1 MPISLLLGLLA
12 AGRPGRSLYP
22 FPVGAERLHY
32 YESLYEFL
40 LRRRA
45 RPPCLSPPCLSLG
58 SYWVLFPFGNNCT
71 NQLSTIN
78 QYCKITLYAHY
89 RLNVPLLTPKKISAC
104 RPPRRTSGSLYKRLA
119 VQAARRT
126 SGSPY
131 KRLAEQA
138 ARLLVYLQSFLPSG
152 SGASLLYAKKT
163 NLSRHSYIRDT
174 DVFH

>member
-104 RPPRRTSGSLYKRLA
+104 RPPRRTSGS
-119 VQAARRT
+119 
-126 SGSPY
+126 PY

>member
-126 SGSPY
+126 SGSLN
-131 KRLAEQA
+131 KRLASWFTCKVFSQ
-138 ARLLVYLQSFLPSG
+138 V
-152 SGASLLYAKKT
+152 GAERAYYT
-163 NLSRHSYIRDT
+163 PRRQIY
-174 DVFH
+174 DVIDIFNS